1 MVDLSIAMLEQ
12 PEGIIPLIIQWQYMA
27 IYDDITYDIYIYI
40 YIYIFMFMIIMVIY
54 GNKL

>member
-27 IYDDITYDIYIYI
+27 IYDDITYDIIYI
-40 YIYIFMFMIIMVIY
+40 YVYDHH
-54 GNKL
+54 GNIWQ

>member
-27 IYDDITYDIYIYI
+27 IYDDITYDIIYI
-40 YIYIFMFMIIMVIY
+40 YIYLFMIIMVIY